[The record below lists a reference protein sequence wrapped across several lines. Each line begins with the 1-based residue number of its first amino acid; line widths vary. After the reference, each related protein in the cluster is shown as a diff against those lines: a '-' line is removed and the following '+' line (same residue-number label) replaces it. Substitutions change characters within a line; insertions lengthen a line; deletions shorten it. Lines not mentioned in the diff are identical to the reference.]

1 MNVSDI
7 YAAVDKSKKTNRNRA
22 SPQPPPLSPDPVIDL
37 YSVVDK
43 KRKPKNEDYHGAM
56 PIENLYCNT
65 GTASESTKTG
75 LHDSFSGP
83 IYHVLECSPDYSTKK
98 HKTPPQHG
106 HDFPKQRGHYLPK
119 QHGHDLPK
127 SQVKSST
134 AVKDEVWDNK
144 LYIWIFSCFTFFTFA
159 IVATAVAAMIAV
171 AMAIDLRSESSSV
184 INFSTSVKSTS
195 EGMPIEMKT
204 LEPQIDKL
212 RTDLHNYVEI
222 VYERVKILNH
232 SVADWVVSLDNQIN
246 TKMEL
251 LRNLQN
257 VSDLLTLAVNAFNET
272 FSNQKEVFF
281 QNFTSDLQN
290 LKKEVTGMTTN
301 KISVLETNVNML
313 EERVASRIQNKHTF
327 ERCDSVSVF
336 PIPLPSGMYK
346 IRLNNSIMDNY
357 CSTNIAFSCNNVP
370 GRWRRIA
377 YLNTNENPV
386 SCPSGFEIRSDTSNP
401 PLCRGNNSDAGC
413 FSVIY
418 PSNGMSYS
426 HVCGTVRAHQQET
439 PDGFQSHNDQILR
452 NNQSVNQNYVD
463 GVSLTHGTSPNITH
477 IWTFTAAIKFG
488 TDSDRCTV
496 CDDNK
501 PFYIGTNYTCIAEY
515 CSKWPCNFKDRI
527 WTTGNQCIGNN
538 NFYRQLSKSTTDDI
552 EMRVCRDQKR
562 LDEDV
567 LISSVEI
574 FVV

>member
-7 YAAVDKSKKTNRNRA
+7 YAAVDKSKKTKRNQA
-22 SPQPPPLSPDPVIDL
+22 STQPPPLSLDPVTDL

-106 HDFPKQRGHYLPK
+106 RDFPKQRGHDLPK

-144 LYIWIFSCFTFFTFA
+144 LYIWIFGCFTFFTFA

-171 AMAIDLRSESSSV
+171 TMAIDLHSELSSV

-222 VYERVKILNH
+222 VHGRVKFLNH
-232 SVADWVVSLDNQIN
+232 SIADGVLSLDNEIN
-246 TKMEL
+246 TKIEL

-257 VSDLLTLAVNAFNET
+257 ESDLLTLAVNASNGIFR
-272 FSNQKEVFF
+272 NQKEAFS

-290 LKKEVTGMTTN
+290 LTEEVTGMTTN
-301 KISVLETNVNML
+301 QISILETNVNML
-313 EERVASRIQNKHTF
+313 AERVASGIQNNHTF
-327 ERCDSVSVF
+327 DSCDSVSVF
-336 PIPLPSGMYK
+336 PIPLPSGMYM
-346 IRLNNSIMDNY
+346 IRLNNSIVDDY
-357 CSTNIAFSCNNVP
+357 CSTTIAFSCNGTP

-377 YLNTNENPV
+377 YMNTDNEPV
-386 SCPSGFEIRSDTSNP
+386 ICPEGFQVRSYISNP
-401 PLCRGNNSDAGC
+401 PLCRLKYNDASC
-413 FSVIY
+413 SAVIY
-418 PSNGMSYS
+418 SSIGMSYS
-426 HVCGTVRAHQQET
+426 HVCGTVRIYPLET
-439 PDGFQSHNDQILR
+439 PDGFESHNKRISR

-463 GVSLTHGTSPNITH
+463 GVSLTHGTSPNRTH
-477 IWTFTAAIKFG
+477 IWTYAAAILIG
-488 TDSDRCTV
+488 DDTDRCTT
-496 CDDNK
+496 CDKNK
-501 PFYIGTNYTCIAEY
+501 PFYIGTNFTCTAGH
-515 CSKWPCNFKDRI
+515 CNPQSCFDDAI
-527 WTTGNQCIGNN
+527 WTDGLPCVGNET
-538 NFYRQLSKSTTDDI
+538 FYRQLSESTTDNI
-552 EMRVCRDQKR
+552 EMRVCRDQGR
-562 LDEDV
+562 WDEDI
-567 LISSVEI
+567 LISYVEI
-574 FVV
+574 FVL